1 MKLKDARILVTGGSL
16 GIGKAAAQV
25 LAEAGARVAI
35 TGRHEERLV
44 KAAKSVGAV
53 PIVADA
59 GNPHDVEKTFED
71 VRRHL
76 GGLDC
81 LINNAGFGR
90 FSEMESVTFEEFEKV
105 FRVNVYGAALMGARA
120 AAMFK
125 AQKSRGHIVNIG
137 STAGLKGFAGVT
149 IYAASKFA
157 LRGMTECWQAELRK
171 HNIRVTLVA
180 PSEVATAF
188 GREDGQEREPAPN
201 KLSTMEI
208 AHAIKSVL
216 EMDDRGMIPELSVW
230 ATNPW

>member
-16 GIGKAAAQV
+16 GIGRAAAQV
-25 LAEAGARVAI
+25 LCESGARVAI
-35 TGRHEERLV
+35 TGRHEERLH
-44 KAAKSVGAV
+44 KAAKTIGAIA
-53 PIVADA
+53 IVADA
-59 GNPHDVEKTFED
+59 GNPKDVERTFDE
-71 VRRHL
+71 VRKHL

-81 LINNAGFGR
+81 LINNAGIGDFAD
-90 FSEMESVTFEEFEKV
+90 MESATFEQFDKI

-120 AAMFK
+120 ATMFK
-125 AQKSRGHIVNIG
+125 GQKSRGHIVNIG
-137 STAGLKGFAGVT
+137 STAGLKGFAGGS

-188 GREDGQEREPAPN
+188 GREDGKEREPAPN

>member
-1 MKLKDARILVTGGSL
+1 
-16 GIGKAAAQV
+16 V

-35 TGRHEERLV
+35 TGRHEERLHQ
-44 KAAKSVGAV
+44 AAKAIGAV

-59 GNPHDVEKTFED
+59 GNPKDVERTFDE

-76 GGLDC
+76 GGLDA
-81 LINNAGFGR
+81 LVNNAGIGR
-90 FSEMESVTFEEFEKV
+90 FADMESVTFEEFDQV

-125 AQKSRGHIVNIG
+125 AQKSRGHIINIG
-137 STAGLKGFAGVT
+137 STAGLKGFAGGTV
-149 IYAASKFA
+149 YAASKFA

-171 HNIRVTLVA
+171 HNIRVTLIA

-188 GREDGQEREPAPN
+188 GREDGREREPAPN
-201 KLSTMEI
+201 KLSSDEI
-208 AHAIKSVL
+208 AHAIKLVL

-230 ATNPW
+230 ASNPW

>member
-16 GIGKAAAQV
+16 GIGRKAAQV

-35 TGRHEERLV
+35 TGRHEQRLQE
-44 KAAKSVGAV
+44 AAKAMGAAA
-53 PIVADA
+53 IVADA
-59 GNPHDVEKTFED
+59 GNPRDVERTFDE

-76 GGLDC
+76 GGLDA
-81 LINNAGFGR
+81 LVNNAGIGR
-90 FSEMESVTFEEFEKV
+90 FADMESVTFEEFDQI

-120 AAMFK
+120 AVMFK
-125 AQKSRGHIVNIG
+125 AQKSRGHIINIG
-137 STAGLKGFAGVT
+137 STAGLKGFAGGT

-171 HNIRVTLVA
+171 HNIRVTLLA

-188 GREDGQEREPAPN
+188 GREDGSEREPAPN
-201 KLSTMEI
+201 KLSSTEI
-208 AHAIKSVL
+208 AYTIKSVL

-230 ATNPW
+230 ASNPW

>member
-16 GIGKAAAQV
+16 GIGRAAAQV

-35 TGRHEERLV
+35 TGRHEERFTRRRRRWAPLPSWRTR
-44 KAAKSVGAV
+44 AIRATSRSTF
-53 PIVADA
+53 D
-59 GNPHDVEKTFED
+59 DVQ
-71 VRRHL
+71 RHL
-76 GGLDC
+76 GGLDA
-81 LINNAGFGR
+81 LVNNAGIGTFAD
-90 FSEMESVTFEEFEKV
+90 MESVTFEEFDKV

-125 AQKSRGHIVNIG
+125 AQKSRGHIINIG
-137 STAGLKGFAGVT
+137 STAGLKGFAGGT

-188 GREDGQEREPAPN
+188 GREDGREREPAPN
-201 KLSTMEI
+201 KLSSDEI
-208 AHAIKSVL
+208 AHVIKSVL

-230 ATNPW
+230 ASNPW

>member
-35 TGRHEERLV
+35 TGRHEDRLQR
-44 KAAKSVGAV
+44 AAKEMGAIA
-53 PIVADA
+53 IVADA
-59 GNPHDVEKTFED
+59 GNPDDVERTFDE
-71 VRRHL
+71 VRRQL
-76 GGLDC
+76 GGLDA
-81 LINNAGFGR
+81 LVNNAGFGR
-90 FSEMESVTFEEFEKV
+90 FFDMEAVTFEEFDQV

-120 AAMFK
+120 ATMFK
-125 AQKSRGHIVNIG
+125 AQKSRGHIINIG
-137 STAGLKGFAGVT
+137 STAGLKGYAGGS

-188 GREDGQEREPAPN
+188 GREDGREREPAPN
-201 KLSTMEI
+201 KLSSAEI
-208 AHAIKSVL
+208 AYVIKSVL
-216 EMDDRGMIPELSVW
+216 ELDDRGMIPELSVW
-230 ATNPW
+230 ASNPF

>member
-16 GIGKAAAQV
+16 GIGREAAQV

-35 TGRHEERLV
+35 TGRHEERLHE
-44 KAAKSVGAV
+44 AAKAMGAV
-53 PIVADA
+53 AIVADA
-59 GNPHDVEKTFED
+59 GNPKDVERTFAEIS
-71 VRRHL
+71 RHL
-76 GGLDC
+76 GGLDA
-81 LINNAGFGR
+81 LVNNAGFGR
-90 FSEMESVTFEEFEKV
+90 FADMESVTFEEFDRI

-120 AAMFK
+120 ATMFK
-125 AQKSRGHIVNIG
+125 AQKSRGHIINIG
-137 STAGLKGFAGVT
+137 STAGLKGFAGGT

-188 GREDGQEREPAPN
+188 GREDGREREAPPN
-201 KLSTMEI
+201 KLSSAEI
-208 AHAIKSVL
+208 AHVIKSVL

-230 ATNPW
+230 ASNPW

>member
-25 LAEAGARVAI
+25 LSRAGARVAI
-35 TGRHEERLV
+35 TGRAEARLR
-44 KAAKSVGAV
+44 AAADEIGAV
-53 PIVADA
+53 AIVADA
-59 GNPHDVEKTFED
+59 GNPADVERTFKEVHD
-71 VRRHL
+71 RF

-81 LINNAGFGR
+81 LINNAGIGVFC
-90 FSEMESVTFEEFEKV
+90 EMEKVTAEDFEKI

-125 AQKSRGHIVNIG
+125 AQKSRGHIINIG
-137 STAGLKGFAGVT
+137 STAGLKGFAGGT

-157 LRGMTECWQAELRK
+157 LRGMTECWAAELRK
-171 HNIRVTLVA
+171 HDIRVTLIA

-188 GREDGQEREPAPN
+188 GRDDGRERQAPPN
-201 KLSTMEI
+201 KLTSMEI

-216 EMDDRGMIPELSVW
+216 ELDDRGMIPELSVW

>member
-1 MKLKDARILVTGGSL
+1 MNLKDARILVTGGSL

-25 LAEAGARVAI
+25 LIEAGARVAI
-35 TGRHEERLV
+35 TGRHEERLH
-44 KAAKSVGAV
+44 KAAKAIGAV
-53 PIVADA
+53 AIVADA
-59 GNPHDVEKTFED
+59 GNPKDVDRTFEV
-71 VRRHL
+71 VRAQL
-76 GGLDC
+76 GGLDV
-81 LINNAGFGR
+81 LINNAGIGSF
-90 FSEMESVTFEEFEKV
+90 EELESVTFEEFDKI

-125 AQKSRGHIVNIG
+125 SQKSRGHIVNVG
-137 STAGLKGFAGVT
+137 STAGRKGFASGT

-188 GREDGQEREPAPN
+188 GREDGKERMAPPN
-201 KLSTMEI
+201 KLTSMEI
-208 AHAIKSVL
+208 AYTIKSVL

>member
-16 GIGKAAAQV
+16 GIGRAAAQV
-25 LAEAGARVAI
+25 LAEAGARVAV
-35 TGRHEERLV
+35 TARHEERLH
-44 KAAKSVGAV
+44 KAAKAIGAV
-53 PIVADA
+53 AIVADA
-59 GNPHDVEKTFED
+59 GNPRDVDRTFEE
-71 VRRHL
+71 VRAQL

-81 LINNAGFGR
+81 LVNNAGIGEFAD
-90 FSEMESVTFEEFEKV
+90 MESVTFEEFEKI

-137 STAGLKGFAGVT
+137 STAGLKGFAGGT

-188 GREDGQEREPAPN
+188 GREDGKERTAPPN
-201 KLSTMEI
+201 KLTPMEI

-216 EMDDRGMIPELSVW
+216 ELDDRGMIPELSVW

>member
-1 MKLKDARILVTGGSL
+1 MNLKGARILVTGGSL

-44 KAAKSVGAV
+44 KAAKAMGAV

-59 GNPHDVEKTFED
+59 GNPRDVEKTFDE
-71 VRRHL
+71 VQRHF
-76 GGLDC
+76 GGLDG
-81 LINNAGFGR
+81 LINNAGIGEFA
-90 FSEMESVTFEEFEKV
+90 EMESVTFEAFDKI

-120 AAMFK
+120 ATMFK
-125 AQKSRGHIVNIG
+125 AQKSHGHIVNIG
-137 STAGLKGFAGVT
+137 STAGLKGFAGGTV
-149 IYAASKFA
+149 YAASKFA

-188 GREDGQEREPAPN
+188 GREDGKERTAPPN
-201 KLSTMEI
+201 KLTPMEI

-216 EMDDRGMIPELSVW
+216 ELDDRGMIPELSVW

>member
-16 GIGKAAAQV
+16 GIGRAAAQV
-25 LAEAGARVAI
+25 LCEAGARVAI
-35 TGRHEERLV
+35 TGRHEERLH
-44 KAAKSVGAV
+44 KAAKAIGAV
-53 PIVADA
+53 AIVADA
-59 GNPHDVEKTFED
+59 GNPKDVERTFDE
-71 VRRHL
+71 VRTHL

-81 LINNAGFGR
+81 LINNAGIGEFTD
-90 FSEMESVTFEEFEKV
+90 MESVTFEEFDKV

-120 AAMFK
+120 ATMFK

-137 STAGLKGFAGVT
+137 STAGLKGFSGGTV
-149 IYAASKFA
+149 YAASKFA

-171 HNIRVTLVA
+171 HNIRVTLIA

-188 GREDGQEREPAPN
+188 GREDRNEREPAPN

-216 EMDDRGMIPELSVW
+216 ELDDRGMIPELSVW

>member
-1 MKLKDARILVTGGSL
+1 MDLKNARVLVTGGSL
-16 GIGKAAAQV
+16 GIGRATAEV
-25 LAEAGARVAI
+25 LSQAGARVAI
-35 TGRHEERLV
+35 TARHEERLH
-44 KAAKSVGAV
+44 KAAKAIGAV

-59 GNPHDVEKTFED
+59 GNPKDVERTFED
-71 VRRHL
+71 VKRHL
-76 GGLDC
+76 GGLDA

-90 FSEMESVTFEEFEKV
+90 FSEMETVTFEEFDRV

-120 AAMFK
+120 ARMFK

-137 STAGLKGFAGVT
+137 STAGLKGFAGGS

-188 GREDGQEREPAPN
+188 GSDDGHEREPAPN

-216 EMDDRGMIPELSVW
+216 EMDDRGMIPEVSVW
-230 ATNPW
+230 ASNPW

>member
-1 MKLKDARILVTGGSL
+1 MNIRNARILVTGGSL
-16 GIGKAAAQV
+16 GIGRATAQV

-44 KAAKSVGAV
+44 KAATAMGAV

-59 GNPHDVEKTFED
+59 GNPRDIDRTFEE
-71 VRRHL
+71 VRARL
-76 GGLDC
+76 GGLDG
-81 LINNAGFGR
+81 LINNAGIGEFADL
-90 FSEMESVTFEEFEKV
+90 ESVTFEEFEKV

-120 AAMFK
+120 ASVFK
-125 AQKSRGHIVNIG
+125 AQKSHGHIVNIG
-137 STAGLKGFAGVT
+137 STAGLKGFAGGSV
-149 IYAASKFA
+149 YVASKFA

-188 GREDGQEREPAPN
+188 GREDGKERTAPPN
-201 KLSTMEI
+201 KLTSMEI
-208 AHAIKSVL
+208 AYAIKSVL
-216 EMDDRGMIPELSVW
+216 ELDDRAMIPELSVW

>member
-25 LAEAGARVAI
+25 LVEAGARVAI
-35 TGRHEERLV
+35 TGRHEERLHR
-44 KAAKSVGAV
+44 AAKEIGAV

-59 GNPHDVEKTFED
+59 GKPADVDRTFDE
-71 VRRHL
+71 VRERL

-81 LINNAGFGR
+81 LVNNAGIGTFCDMQ
-90 FSEMESVTFEEFEKV
+90 EVTAEAFEEI

-120 AAMFK
+120 ATLFK
-125 AQKSRGHIVNIG
+125 KQKSRGHIVNIG
-137 STAGLKGFAGVT
+137 STAGLKGFAGGT

-171 HNIRVTLVA
+171 HDIRVTLVA

-188 GREDGQEREPAPN
+188 GRSDGKEREAAPN
-201 KLSTMEI
+201 KLTSMEI

-216 EMDDRGMIPELSVW
+216 ELDERGMIPELSVW

>member
-16 GIGKAAAQV
+16 GIGKAAALV

-35 TGRHEERLV
+35 TARNEERLHQ
-44 KAAKSVGAV
+44 AAKAIGAV

-59 GNPHDVEKTFED
+59 GNPRDVEKTFEE
-71 VRRHL
+71 VQRHL

-81 LINNAGFGR
+81 LINNAGIGEFA
-90 FSEMESVTFEEFEKV
+90 EMESVTFEEFDRI

-120 AAMFK
+120 AALFK
-125 AQKSRGHIVNIG
+125 AQKSRGHIINIG
-137 STAGLKGFAGVT
+137 STAGLKGFAGGT

-188 GREDGQEREPAPN
+188 GREDGKEREPVPN

-216 EMDDRGMIPELSVW
+216 EMDDRGMIPEVSVW
-230 ATNPW
+230 ASNPW

>member
-1 MKLKDARILVTGGSL
+1 MKLQGARILVTGGSL

-25 LAEAGARVAI
+25 LADAGARVAI
-35 TGRHEERLV
+35 TGRHEGRLRA
-44 KAAKSVGAV
+44 AAKEIGAV
-53 PIVADA
+53 AIVADA
-59 GNPHDVEKTFED
+59 SRPEDIERTFDDVQ
-71 VRRHL
+71 RQL

-81 LINNAGFGR
+81 LINNAGIGR
-90 FSEMESVTFEEFEKV
+90 FAEMETATFEEFEKV

-125 AQKSRGHIVNIG
+125 AQKSRGHIVNVG
-137 STAGLKGFAGVT
+137 STAGLKGFAGGT

-171 HNIRVTLVA
+171 HNIRVTLIA

-188 GREDGQEREPAPN
+188 GRDDGEERKPAPN
-201 KLSTMEI
+201 KLSTIEI
-208 AHAIKSVL
+208 AHAIKAVL

>member
-1 MKLKDARILVTGGSL
+1 MKLKGARILVTGGSL
-16 GIGKAAAQV
+16 GIGRATAQV
-25 LAEAGARVAI
+25 LCEAGARVVI
-35 TGRHEERLV
+35 TARHEERLHE
-44 KAAKSVGAV
+44 AAKAIGAV
-53 PIVADA
+53 AVVADA
-59 GNPHDVEKTFED
+59 GNPRDVDKTFEE
-71 VRRHL
+71 VRRQL
-76 GGLDC
+76 GGLDG
-81 LINNAGFGR
+81 LVNNAGIGELV
-90 FSEMESVTFEEFEKV
+90 EMESVTFDEFEKV

-125 AQKSRGHIVNIG
+125 AQKSRGHIINIG
-137 STAGLKGFAGVT
+137 STAGLKGFAGGS

-188 GREDGQEREPAPN
+188 GREDGKEREPAPN

-208 AHAIKSVL
+208 AYAIKSVL

-230 ATNPW
+230 ASNPW

>member
-35 TGRHEERLV
+35 TARHVERLDQ
-44 KAAKSVGAV
+44 AAKEIGAIA
-53 PIVADA
+53 IVADA
-59 GNPHDVEKTFED
+59 GNPRDVERTFET
-71 VRRHL
+71 VRERL
-76 GGLDC
+76 GGLDA
-81 LINNAGFGR
+81 LVNNAGIGR
-90 FSEMESVTFEEFEKV
+90 FAEMESVTFEEFDNV

-137 STAGLKGFAGVT
+137 STAGLKGFAGGT

-188 GREDGQEREPAPN
+188 GREDGEEREPAPN
-201 KLSTMEI
+201 KLSSMEI

-230 ATNPW
+230 ASNPW

>member
-25 LAEAGARVAI
+25 LAQAGARVAI
-35 TGRHEERLV
+35 TGRHEERLL
-44 KAAKSVGAV
+44 KAAKEIGAV
-53 PIVADA
+53 AIVADA
-59 GNPHDVEKTFED
+59 ANPKDVERTFDD
-71 VRRHL
+71 VQRQL

-81 LINNAGFGR
+81 LVNNAGIGTFC
-90 FSEMESVTFEEFEKV
+90 EMQEVTMEQFEKI
-105 FRVNVYGAALMGARA
+105 FSVNVYGAALMGARA
-120 AAMFK
+120 ASLFRK
-125 AQKSRGHIVNIG
+125 QKSHGHIINIG
-137 STAGLKGFAGVT
+137 STAGLKGFAGGT

-188 GREDGQEREPAPN
+188 GREDGREREAPPN
-201 KLSTMEI
+201 KLTSMEI

-216 EMDDRGMIPELSVW
+216 ELDDRGMIPELSVW

>member
-16 GIGKAAAQV
+16 GIGRATAQV

-35 TGRHEERLV
+35 TARHEERLHT
-44 KAAKSVGAV
+44 AAKAIGAV

-59 GNPHDVEKTFED
+59 GNPKDVEKTFEE

-81 LINNAGFGR
+81 LINNAGIGGFA
-90 FSEMESVTFEEFEKV
+90 EMESATFEEFERV

-120 AAMFK
+120 ATMFK

-137 STAGLKGFAGVT
+137 STAGQKGFAGGT

-188 GREDGQEREPAPN
+188 GREDGKEREPAPN

-230 ATNPW
+230 ASNPW